1 MTEISKEY
9 AAALFMLACEKNQ
22 KNEYGDA
29 LESVKNALKDEPD
42 YFEFLSSPGIPVKD
56 RTESIRTVFGE
67 IVPED
72 VLSFV
77 QLVCEKGR
85 MKCFYE
91 AVEDYSS
98 LLAQSNL
105 VKNVKVTSAVS
116 LTEAEKEKLQKKLET
131 VYKSNVEIEY
141 LIDASL
147 VGGVIME
154 VDGKILDGSVKSRLR
169 DIKEVI
175 SV

>member
-1 MTEISKEY
+1 MTKIGREY
-9 AAALFMLACEKNQ
+9 GEALFMVACEKNQ
-22 KNEYGDA
+22 KNEYGKA
-29 LESVKNALKDEPD
+29 LENVKTALIESPD

-56 RTESIRTVFGE
+56 KTESIRKVFGT

-91 AVEDYSS
+91 ATMAYDL

-105 VKNVKVTSAVS
+105 VMNAKVTSAVS
-116 LTEAEKEKLQKKLET
+116 LTEDEKEKLRKKLED
-131 VYKSNVEIEY
+131 VYRSNVEIEY
-141 LIDASL
+141 FIDASL

-154 VDGKILDGSVKSRLR
+154 VGGKILDGSIIGRLR

>member
-22 KNEYGDA
+22 KNEYGEA
-29 LESVKNALKDEPD
+29 LKSVSNALRDEPD

-56 RTESIRTVFGE
+56 RTESIKKVFGK

-72 VLSFV
+72 VLSFI
-77 QLVCEKGR
+77 QLICEKGR
-85 MKCFYE
+85 MKCFYD
-91 AVEDYSS
+91 AVEDYNS

-105 VKNVKVTSAVS
+105 VKNVKITSAVS
-116 LTEAEKEKLQKKLET
+116 LTEAEKEKLREKLET
-131 VYKSNVEIEY
+131 VYKSRVEIEY
-141 LIDASL
+141 LVDASL
-147 VGGVIME
+147 VGGIIME
-154 VDGKILDGSVKSRLR
+154 ADGKILDGSVKSRLR